1 MISIS
6 MCMIVKNEQDILAR
20 CLDSYAGTYDE
31 LIIVDTGSTDNT
43 KEIAAHY
50 TDKIYNFE
58 WINDFSAARNFAF
71 SKAGCDYI
79 FSADADEVLD
89 DTNNYALR
97 ELKHMLL
104 PEIDIVQMYYVNAS
118 EYNSVY
124 NAHKELRPK
133 LFKRLRPFTWISPI
147 HETVRLTPIVY
158 DSDIEILHMQAGDHS
173 KRDFSTYFK
182 AFEKGVHIE
191 DYVVTMLCK
200 ELLISG
206 EDSDFIAFRNIF
218 ENILSK
224 EGRSNDLMKEINC
237 ILAKIY
243 MADGDTDAFFKTTLK
258 AVADNPPAEMCLI
271 LGTFY
276 MNQTDYEEAVL
287 WLYNAAFETESIL
300 DVASSGNKPLS
311 LLGRC
316 YEELAKT
323 SDDAYLCAQYKEM
336 SDDYYNQADNG
347 RFQKNKKTLVKPS
360 MISLRLFYYLSSSTS
375 KSFNSSTS
383 LLPDLSSP

>member
-50 TDKIYNFE
+50 TDKIYDFE

-124 NAHKELRPK
+124 NAHKELHSHGFHQYMKQYGSRQ
-133 LFKRLRPFTWISPI
+133 SYM
-147 HETVRLTPIVY
+147 TV
-158 DSDIEILHMQAGDHS
+158 
-173 KRDFSTYFK
+173 
-182 AFEKGVHIE
+182 
-191 DYVVTMLCK
+191 
-200 ELLISG
+200 
-206 EDSDFIAFRNIF
+206 
-218 ENILSK
+218 
-224 EGRSNDLMKEINC
+224 
-237 ILAKIY
+237 
-243 MADGDTDAFFKTTLK
+243 TLK
-258 AVADNPPAEMCLI
+258 FFTCRRATIAKE
-271 LGTFY
+271 TF
-276 MNQTDYEEAVL
+276 QHISKHL
-287 WLYNAAFETESIL
+287 KKES
-300 DVASSGNKPLS
+300 
-311 LLGRC
+311 
-316 YEELAKT
+316 
-323 SDDAYLCAQYKEM
+323 
-336 SDDYYNQADNG
+336 
-347 RFQKNKKTLVKPS
+347 TLKI
-360 MISLRLFYYLSSSTS
+360 M
-375 KSFNSSTS
+375 
-383 LLPDLSSP
+383 

>member
-1 MISIS
+1 MITIS
-6 MCMIVKNEQDILAR
+6 LCMIVKNEERVLKR
-20 CLDSYAGTYDE
+20 CLDSVRDLVDE
-31 LIIVDTGSTDNT
+31 IIIVDTGSTDAT
-43 KEIAAHY
+43 KRIAAGY
-50 TDKIYNFE
+50 TDKIYDFE

-89 DTNNYALR
+89 DANNYALR
-97 ELKHMLL
+97 ELKHILL

-118 EYNSVY
+118 EFNSVY

-182 AFEKGVHIE
+182 AFEKGIHIE

-206 EDSDFIAFRNIF
+206 EDSDFIAFRDIF
-218 ENILSK
+218 ENVLSK
-224 EGRSNDLMKEINC
+224 EGRNNDLMKEINC
-237 ILAKIY
+237 ILARIY
-243 MADGDTDAFFKTTLK
+243 MAAGDTNAFFKTTLK

-276 MNQTDYEEAVL
+276 MNQADYEEAVL

-300 DVASSGNKPLS
+300 DAASSGNKPLS
-311 LLGRC
+311 LLGKC
-316 YEELAKT
+316 YEELSAAT
-323 SDDAYLCAQYKEM
+323 DDSYMSAQFSEM
-336 SDDYYNQADNG
+336 SADYYNQAENW
-347 RFQKNKKTLVKPS
+347 K
-360 MISLRLFYYLSSSTS
+360 
-375 KSFNSSTS
+375 
-383 LLPDLSSP
+383 LPEE

>member
-50 TDKIYNFE
+50 TDKIYDFE

-71 SKAGCDYI
+71 SKAECDYI

-158 DSDIEILHMQAGDHS
+158 DSDIEILHMQSGDHS

-182 AFEKGVHIE
+182 AFEKGIHIE

-218 ENILSK
+218 ENVLS
-224 EGRSNDLMKEINC
+224 I
-237 ILAKIY
+237 
-243 MADGDTDAFFKTTLK
+243 
-258 AVADNPPAEMCLI
+258 
-271 LGTFY
+271 
-276 MNQTDYEEAVL
+276 
-287 WLYNAAFETESIL
+287 
-300 DVASSGNKPLS
+300 
-311 LLGRC
+311 
-316 YEELAKT
+316 
-323 SDDAYLCAQYKEM
+323 
-336 SDDYYNQADNG
+336 
-347 RFQKNKKTLVKPS
+347 RFVK
-360 MISLRLFYYLSSSTS
+360 LR
-375 KSFNSSTS
+375 
-383 LLPDLSSP
+383 

>member
-1 MISIS
+1 MHFP
-6 MCMIVKNEQDILAR
+6 K
-20 CLDSYAGTYDE
+20 LDVTTY
-31 LIIVDTGSTDNT
+31 
-43 KEIAAHY
+43 
-50 TDKIYNFE
+50 
-58 WINDFSAARNFAF
+58 
-71 SKAGCDYI
+71 
-79 FSADADEVLD
+79 SADADEVLD

-182 AFEKGVHIE
+182 AFEKGIHIE

-218 ENILSK
+218 ENVLSK

-243 MADGDTDAFFKTTLK
+243 MQTVTL
-258 AVADNPPAEMCLI
+258 
-271 LGTFY
+271 TH
-276 MNQTDYEEAVL
+276 
-287 WLYNAAFETESIL
+287 
-300 DVASSGNKPLS
+300 
-311 LLGRC
+311 
-316 YEELAKT
+316 
-323 SDDAYLCAQYKEM
+323 
-336 SDDYYNQADNG
+336 
-347 RFQKNKKTLVKPS
+347 
-360 MISLRLFYYLSSSTS
+360 SLRPL
-375 KSFNSSTS
+375 
-383 LLPDLSSP
+383 